1 MTPTYPT
8 HSLPAPRRSI
18 WSRLKLPA
26 ILLLIAV
33 NAGAIVGNAALD
45 LWQVLGPP
53 RVVSGTLSGHDRI
66 VQTGENADEQY
77 VLTVVTGHGNE
88 LINATEKAFNETQ
101 SGDRVTVEWDRRS
114 FLGHSE
120 ALRRLT
126 ANGRVVYDSSPWR
139 RALSQIIVGG
149 ITIAVAA
156 VAVRWLLHGVRRR
169 RPETPADPRERR
181 GA

>member
-1 MTPTYPT
+1 MTSAYPT

-26 ILLLIAV
+26 ILLLIVV

-53 RVVSGTLSGHDRI
+53 RVVSGALSGHDRV

-77 VLTVVTGHGNE
+77 VLTVDTGHGKE

-101 SGDRVTVEWDRRS
+101 AGDRVTVEWDGRS
-114 FLGHSE
+114 FLGHTE

-139 RALSQIIVGG
+139 RALSQIVVGG
-149 ITIAVAA
+149 ITIAIAA
-156 VAVRWLLHGVRRR
+156 VAVRWLLRGTR
-169 RPETPADPRERR
+169 RPAPDSRVDR
-181 GA
+181 GT

>member
-1 MTPTYPT
+1 MTSAYPVQ
-8 HSLPAPRRSI
+8 SLPAPRRSI

-45 LWQVLGPP
+45 LWQVLGPA
-53 RVVSGTLSGHDRI
+53 RVVSGTLVGHDRV

-77 VLTVVTGHGNE
+77 VLTVDTGRGNE
-88 LINATEKAFNETQ
+88 LINATEKAYDQTQ
-101 SGDRVTVEWDRRS
+101 IGERVTVAWDGRS
-114 FLGHSE
+114 FLGHTE

-126 ANGRVVYDSSPWR
+126 ANGQVVYDSSPWR

-156 VAVRWLLHGVRRR
+156 IAVRWLLRGVRR
-169 RPETPADPRERR
+169 PPPQPAS
-181 GA
+181 